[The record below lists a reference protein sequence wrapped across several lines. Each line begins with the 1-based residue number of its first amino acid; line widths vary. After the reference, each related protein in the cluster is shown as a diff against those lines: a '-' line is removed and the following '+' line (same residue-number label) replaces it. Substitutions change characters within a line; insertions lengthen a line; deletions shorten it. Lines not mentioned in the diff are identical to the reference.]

1 MFSEMLKKFSFGKLF
16 TSFGKRAPEKRYLK
30 KIPEHDKVKDGKR
43 KGRVDF
49 GKRNHIYAGHCQ
61 HSGGILSVLP
71 GRGTV
76 WIHDVSDVSGPGG
89 KAET

>member
-1 MFSEMLKKFSFGKLF
+1 M
-16 TSFGKRAPEKRYLK
+16 
-30 KIPEHDKVKDGKR
+30 
-43 KGRVDF
+43 DF
-49 GKRNHIYAGHCQ
+49 GKRNHISAGHCQ